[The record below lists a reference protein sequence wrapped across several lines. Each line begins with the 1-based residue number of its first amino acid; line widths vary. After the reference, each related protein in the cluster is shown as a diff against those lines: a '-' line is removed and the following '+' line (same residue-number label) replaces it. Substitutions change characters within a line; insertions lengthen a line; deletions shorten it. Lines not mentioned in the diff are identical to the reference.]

1 MSDLAMTVIYVED
14 DDPVRAAGCQTFA
27 LADLPVEDFARA
39 DAALARLAADQPVV
53 LVTDVRLPGIDGIEL
68 LRRVVAIDPDLPV
81 ILVTGH
87 GDVSMAVDAMRA
99 GAYDFI
105 EKPFAPEQLV
115 DVVRRAIEKRRLV
128 LENRALKARLTQT
141 SELDGLIGNSP
152 GMCQLRTLIA
162 ELGDTEVDV
171 LIHGETGTGK
181 ERVAHALHE
190 AGHRRRGNF
199 VAVNCAALP
208 ESIFDSEMFGVEPG
222 AFTGATRSRAGKI
235 EHASGGTLFLDE
247 IESMPLALQA
257 KLLRVLQER
266 VVERLGSNRVVP
278 LDCRVVA
285 ATKIDLK
292 AESEAGRFR
301 ADLYYRLNVVT
312 LVIPPLRER
321 REDIAQLFNVFC
333 LQAAD
338 RYGRP
343 LPAMPPAIADSLMAE
358 DWPGNVRELQH
369 AAERFVLGVW
379 RPQSPDASDGSQTLP
394 QRVAAFELLLIE
406 NALQLAH
413 GDIANAAAT
422 LGIPRKTLYDK
433 LAKLEVDV
441 GRFRAAPQSAAPTP
455 SSR

>member
-1 MSDLAMTVIYVED
+1 MRVIYVED
-14 DDPVRAAGCQTFA
+14 DDAVRAAGCQTFA
-27 LADLPVEDFARA
+27 LADLPVDDFARA
-39 DAALARLAADQPVV
+39 EPALARLTAAQAVV
-53 LVTDVRLPGIDGIEL
+53 LVTDVRLPGIDGLEL
-68 LRRVVAIDPDLPV
+68 LRRVVAVDADLPV

-105 EKPFAPEQLV
+105 EKPFAPERLV

-128 LENRALKARLTQT
+128 LENRALKARLAQN
-141 SELDGLIGNSP
+141 SGVAGLLGNSP
-152 GMCQLRTLIA
+152 AMCQLRTLIA

-181 ERVAHALHE
+181 ERVARGLHQ
-190 AGHRRRGNF
+190 AGRRRSGHF

-208 ESIFDSEMFGVEPG
+208 EAIFESEMFGVEPG
-222 AFTGATRSRAGKI
+222 AYTGATRSRAGKI

-247 IESMPLALQA
+247 IEGMPLGLQA

-266 VVERLGSNRVVP
+266 VIERLGSNRLLP

-292 AESEAGRFR
+292 AASEAGHFR

-312 LVIPPLRER
+312 LLAPPLRER
-321 REDIAQLFNVFC
+321 REDIEPLFKVFC
-333 LQAAD
+333 LEAAD
-338 RYGRP
+338 RYGRA
-343 LPAMPPAIADSLMAE
+343 LPAMPVAIADWLMAQ

-379 RPQSPDASDGSQTLP
+379 RPHAHSPDAPDSGLSMP

-406 NALQLAH
+406 NALQETQ
-413 GDIANAAAT
+413 GEIAGAAAT

-441 GRFRAAPQSAAPTP
+441 TRFRAAPPA
-455 SSR
+455 R